1 MQILVL
7 SAKEGGLFQQT
18 NDTKDNNLL
27 LCVGYSFLLICNS
40 MNEFKYILF
49 LKRLAKITSK
59 RFLVTSNKKTAFDV
73 QVAPANLNFA
83 VYTLFPS
90 TFVAILSLR
99 FFCVVGRVL
108 VVWHIYIG
116 NFALSFKYYCIL

>member
-1 MQILVL
+1 
-7 SAKEGGLFQQT
+7 
-18 NDTKDNNLL
+18 
-27 LCVGYSFLLICNS
+27 
-40 MNEFKYILF
+40 MNEFKSYCV
-49 LKRLAKITSK
+49 LKRLGRLTSE

-73 QVAPANLNFA
+73 QVAPANLDFA

-99 FFCVVGRVL
+99 FSFVVGRVL